1 MFSSVSFLRSWRIDD
16 HQRNCVG
23 KRNESEAIA
32 IHFCF
37 NNNKKKQNK
46 HIRHFLF
53 FLSIIMLLFFL
64 MYFIY
69 LAALLNICV
78 VWATA
83 VATHTRKK
91 QTRACQQTRKAN
103 NKKGWVGVGDANTR
117 DYYTTSKSEQTRRRW
132 RRSLPIAQ
140 KGRRAEAPADP
151 AGSPHTSNTKRIFI
165 FLFGGAFLIALFET
179 VMDGLWFPVNV
190 WPPSVLL
197 LGTPPSDSHTQSK
210 IDERKWGRFSI
221 SLFEAFPSFF
231 FVFVFDPLHHILYP
245 NIPLYKWIG
254 GVLVL
259 GHARF
264 WPDDP
269 WSNLFH
275 FLVLFCFC
283 FF

>member
-1 MFSSVSFLRSWRIDD
+1 MKKISANSAKGKTCGGACRSGG
-16 HQRNCVG
+16 VP
-23 KRNESEAIA
+23 S
-32 IHFCF
+32 
-37 NNNKKKQNK
+37 
-46 HIRHFLF
+46 HIEHEKNL
-53 FLSIIMLLFFL
+53 
-64 MYFIY
+64 Y
-69 LAALLNICV
+69 
-78 VWATA
+78 
-83 VATHTRKK
+83 
-91 QTRACQQTRKAN
+91 
-103 NKKGWVGVGDANTR
+103 
-117 DYYTTSKSEQTRRRW
+117 
-132 RRSLPIAQ
+132 
-140 KGRRAEAPADP
+140 
-151 AGSPHTSNTKRIFI
+151 IFI
-165 FLFGGAFLIALFET
+165 WRGILIALFET

-231 FVFVFDPLHHILYP
+231 VFVFDPLHHILYP